1 MVGSEPVAV
10 VIVRIPLI
18 EMVRLPEAVWPGVVE
33 SVTVTVKL
41 NGDPVTVVGEPEIVP
56 AELNVRPG
64 GRLPDV
70 TVQVYG
76 AVPPDALKVVAG

>member
-1 MVGSEPVAV
+1 
-10 VIVRIPLI
+10 
-18 EMVRLPEAVWPGVVE
+18 
-33 SVTVTVKL
+33 VTVTVKL